1 MVFSSFPLWCN
12 EDFVGRWTCIT
23 SLHWLTESNVCS
35 VSPGECHT
43 SGWPYVSIRAKY
55 ETDGYSIVRRGPL
68 SYCGSAI
75 VTRLSL
81 AHMAGHHF
89 GSDNGVRFC
98 CPGVLSVFI
107 RTCVDSVN
115 DPAPPP
121 IVSSLPSRS
130 FVLSEAAFWLRRPPR
145 WLLFGF
151 VPYRERAC
159 VEDVADSSGL
169 AALISIVSAFALAP
183 CGQGRVVRW
192 ISCR

>member
-1 MVFSSFPLWCN
+1 
-12 EDFVGRWTCIT
+12 
-23 SLHWLTESNVCS
+23 
-35 VSPGECHT
+35 
-43 SGWPYVSIRAKY
+43 
-55 ETDGYSIVRRGPL
+55 
-68 SYCGSAI
+68 
-75 VTRLSL
+75 
-81 AHMAGHHF
+81 MAGHHF

-169 AALISIVSAFALAP
+169 AALISIVSAFAFAP
-183 CGQGRVVRW
+183 CGQGRVVREMDIVSIMLVYVILCTIFGW
-192 ISCR
+192 FLTVRCRKKFRLVIRHEF